1 MKTHTSHHIF
11 RGLQIFGLILLLS
24 ACNEP
29 SSAQDD
35 AQEDATDNPQA
46 EVMLEPFADGF
57 TQPLF
62 VTHAGDGSGRLF
74 LVEQRGQVRV
84 IEDGEVREEPF
95 LDVSDLISCCG
106 ERGLLGLAFHPGFEE
121 NGLFYVNYTNTS
133 GNTVVAE
140 YRASDDLTEADP
152 DSSTTLLTVPQP
164 YGNHNGGHLAFGPDG
179 YLYVGLGDGGSG
191 GDPEENGQDLST
203 LLGALLRIDVDGGA
217 DSEPYGVPE
226 SNPFV
231 NTEGARPEIWAYGLR
246 NPWRFSFDRETGD
259 LWIGDVGQN
268 AWEEIDFQPVS
279 SAGGENYGWD
289 VMEGAHCFEPDTGCD
304 ETGLVLPVLEYPHSQ
319 GSSVTGGYRYRGA
332 ALPDLV
338 GTYFFGDFTSGRIW
352 GATEGEEGWSSSEL
366 LDTDFRISTFGEDE
380 AGELYVVDYSG
391 GTVYRLTPGE

>member
-1 MKTHTSHHIF
+1 MLT
-11 RGLQIFGLILLLS
+11 

-29 SSAQDD
+29 SNAQD
-35 AQEDATDNPQA
+35 AK
-46 EVMLEPFADGF
+46 VGLEPYADGF
-57 TQPLF
+57 TQPVF
-62 VTHAGDGSGRLF
+62 VTHAGDGSNRLF
-74 LVEQRGQVRV
+74 VVEQRGQIRV
-84 IEDGEVREEPF
+84 IEDGTVLPEPF
-95 LDVSDLISCCG
+95 LDVEDLISCCG
-106 ERGLLGLAFHPGFEE
+106 ERGLLGLAFHPNFTE
-121 NGLFYVNYTNTS
+121 NGLFYINYTDTS
-133 GNTVVAE
+133 GNTVVAS
-140 YRASDDLTEADP
+140 YRASDDRTRANP
-152 DSSTTLLTVPQP
+152 DSATTLLTIPQP

-179 YLYVGLGDGGSG
+179 YLYVGTGDGGSG

-217 DSEPYGVPE
+217 DGEPYSVPE

-231 NTEGARPEIWAYGLR
+231 DTEGARPEIWAYGLR

-268 AWEEIDFQPVS
+268 AWEEIDFQAAS

-289 VMEGAHCFEPDTGCD
+289 VMEGAHCYEPDTGCD

-338 GTYFFGDFTSGRIW
+338 GTYLFGDFTSGRIW
-352 GATEGEEGWSSSEL
+352 GATENGEGWSSEEL
-366 LDTDFRISTFGEDE
+366 ADTDFGISTFGEDE
-380 AGELYVVDYSG
+380 AGELYVVDYGG
-391 GTVYRLTPGE
+391 GTVYKLAQSE